1 MNKKL
6 VDTTET
12 FGRAELEI
20 TYSDLF
26 KRFMRNKYSV
36 KEIKD
41 IDLPGFVKKYNLKG
55 VVFGNYVT
63 QEERYFMLFKVSKQ
77 IETLAKIR
85 GNNNIGKG
93 TLIISLGGHG
103 IGGKAAAFYS
113 PPALIN
119 IARGRKGDYTDFLK
133 GENSFVH
140 EYGHFLDFIQGR
152 QKDKTLHHNF
162 ASENTD
168 ANWTNK
174 ETLIYS
180 TPVTT
185 VTEDESYMKGLEEF
199 SNAKYLQSRIEVFAR
214 LFEASLTH
222 YIHMN
227 HKADIKFFDRL
238 YREKIYYPKAKIIKN
253 KFHLTMAKILQR
265 S

>member
-1 MNKKL
+1 MQKKL
-6 VDTTET
+6 VDTTES
-12 FGRAELEI
+12 FGRAEMEI
-20 TYSDLF
+20 TYSELF

-77 IETLAKIR
+77 VETLAKIR

-93 TLIISLGGHG
+93 ILVISLGGHG
-103 IGGKAAAFYS
+103 IGGNANAHYE

-119 IARGRKGDYTDFLK
+119 IARGRKGDYQNFFK

-140 EYGHFLDFIQGR
+140 EYGHFLDFLQGR
-152 QKDKTLHHNF
+152 NKDKTLKHNF
-162 ASENTD
+162 ASENTNP
-168 ANWTNK
+168 NWTNK
-174 ETLIYS
+174 ETLIFS
-180 TPVTT
+180 QPVTT
-185 VTEDESYMKGLEEF
+185 ISEDETYMKGLE
-199 SNAKYLQSRIEVFAR
+199 STLNGKYLKKRIELFAR
-214 LFEASLTH
+214 LFEASITH

-227 HKADIKFFDRL
+227 YKADIKYFDRL